1 LEVTREEVPEAVGE
15 IRAYEEGFTW
25 KAVLGTFF
33 VGIVIMPAAIY
44 VGLVAGAAVGGAAQW
59 MTIIVFSEVARRSF
73 IPLKKQ
79 EIYILYYVAGGLAG
93 MVGGLA
99 LAGGPFAWW
108 IWNQYFANSSAAK
121 QFGIYG
127 RIPTWVVP
135 PPGSSA
141 VINRTFLDSAWLVPF
156 YLLIAGQVI
165 SRLNWIGMGYFLF
178 RVTSDTE
185 RLPFPL
191 APIAAAGAT
200 ALAEVG
206 RKEETWR
213 WPVFSTGAVLG
224 LIWGFFYVGIPAISS
239 AFMVKP
245 LQLIPIPYIDLT
257 PTTESFLP
265 SAPIGLVGN
274 LGSLLWGFVL
284 PFPIVLGNLIG
295 SILCQVI
302 TNPIIYHLGYMPTWR
317 PGMTII
323 WTQFATSFDVWISVG
338 AGFAGAVAIIGF
350 YSLGKVFAAAR
361 RQATGR
367 GRGILAPPPGRGDF
381 PLSLALAM
389 WFIGTLASV
398 IICHKLIP
406 KFPLWILVL
415 FAFLWTPLN
424 SYISARMIGF
434 GGFFPGIPYLRE
446 VTIILSGYKG
456 VDIWFAP
463 IPLADYGGTAQFFRE
478 VELTGTKFT
487 SILKAEALMFFVILG
502 FSFLYWQYIWKLRPI
517 PDPAYPYA
525 QRMWP
530 LSAMNS
536 ALIMTANQNPEQ
548 AWLLKALKPKVI
560 EASFG
565 IGLLLYIL
573 INYFGLPPMFFYGF
587 FGGIQAVPGDTLM
600 VFIGALLGRY
610 YFSKRFGEHR
620 WRAYTPVL
628 AAGYGCGF
636 GLVSMICIALTLI
649 AKSVSY
655 MPY

>member
-1 LEVTREEVPEAVGE
+1 MEVTREEVPEAVGE
-15 IRAYEEGFTW
+15 IKEYEEGFTW

-44 VGLVAGAAVGGAAQW
+44 VGLVAGTAVGAAAQW

-93 MVGGLA
+93 MVGTA

-108 IWNQYFANSSAAK
+108 IWNQYFSNSTAAK

-127 RIPTWVVP
+127 KIPTWVVP
-135 PPGSSA
+135 PPGSPA
-141 VINRTFLDSAWLVPF
+141 IINRTFLDSAWLVPF
-156 YLLIAGQVI
+156 YLLLAGQI
-165 SRLNWIGMGYFLF
+165 IGRLNWIGMGYFLF
-178 RVTSDTE
+178 RLTSDTE

-213 WPVFSTGAVLG
+213 WPVFSTGAVFG

-265 SAPIGLVGN
+265 SAPIGLVGD
-274 LGSLLWGFVL
+274 LGLFITGFVL
-284 PFPIVLGNLIG
+284 PFPIVFGNLIG

-302 TNPIIYHLGYMPTWR
+302 ANPIIYHLGHMPTWR

-323 WTQFATSFDVWISVG
+323 YTQFATNFDVWISVG
-338 AGFAGAVAIIGF
+338 AGFAGAVAVIGF
-350 YSLGKVFAAAR
+350 YSLGKLFAASR
-361 RQATGR
+361 RQATGKKR
-367 GRGILAPPPGRGDF
+367 GLLAPPPGRGDF
-381 PLSLALAM
+381 PLSLALGM
-389 WFIGTLASV
+389 WFLGTLGSV
-398 IICHKLIP
+398 IICHKLVP
-406 KFPLWILVL
+406 KFPLWILVF

-517 PDPAYPYA
+517 PDPAYPFA
-525 QRMWP
+525 QKMWP
-530 LSAMNS
+530 LNAMNS

-560 EASFG
+560 AASFG
-565 IGLLLYIL
+565 VGLLIYIL
-573 INYFGLPPMFFYGF
+573 MNHFGLSPMFFYGF
-587 FGGIQAVPGDTLM
+587 VGGIHAIPGNTLM
-600 VFIGALLGRY
+600 IFIGALLGRY
-610 YFSKRFGEHR
+610 YFAKRFGEHR

-628 AAGYGCGF
+628 AAGYGCGW

>member
-1 LEVTREEVPEAVGE
+1 MEVTREEVPEAVGE
-15 IRAYEEGFTW
+15 VKEFEEGFTW

-44 VGLVAGAAVGGAAQW
+44 VGLVAGTAVGAAAQW
-59 MTIIVFSEVARRSF
+59 MTIIVFNEVARRSF

-79 EIYILYYVAGGLAG
+79 ELYILYYVAGGLAG
-93 MVGGLA
+93 MVGTA

-108 IWNQYFANSSAAK
+108 IWNQYFANSTAAK

-127 RIPTWVVP
+127 KIPTWVVP
-135 PPGSSA
+135 PPGSPA
-141 VINRTFLDSAWLVPF
+141 IVNRTFLDSAWLVPL
-156 YLLIAGQVI
+156 YLLLANSIIG
-165 SRLNWIGMGYFLF
+165 RLTWIGMGYTLF
-178 RVTSDTE
+178 RLTSDVE

-213 WPVFSTGAVLG
+213 WQVFSVGAVLG

-265 SAPIGLVGN
+265 SAPIGLVGD
-274 LGSLLWGFVL
+274 LGLLITGFVL

-295 SILCQVI
+295 SVLCQGI
-302 TNPIIYHLGYMPTWR
+302 ANPILYHMGYMPTWR

-323 WTQFATSFDVWISVG
+323 YTQFATSFDVWISVG
-338 AGFAGAVAIIGF
+338 AGFAGAVAMIGF
-350 YSLGKVFAAAR
+350 YSMGKLLATAR
-361 RQATGR
+361 RQYAGR
-367 GRGILAPPPGRGDF
+367 ERGGWAPPPGRGDF
-381 PLSLALAM
+381 PISLALGM
-389 WFIGTLASV
+389 WFLATLASV
-398 IICHKLIP
+398 TICHKLVP
-406 KFPLWILVL
+406 KFPLWILVI

-434 GGFFPGIPYLRE
+434 GGFFPGIPYLKE
-446 VTIILSGYKG
+446 ATIILSGYKN

-517 PDPAYPYA
+517 PDPAYPFA
-525 QRMWP
+525 QKMWP
-530 LSAMNS
+530 LNAMNS
-536 ALIMTANQNPEQ
+536 ALIMTANLSPEQ
-548 AWLLKALKPKVI
+548 AWLLKALKFKVI
-560 EASFG
+560 GASFG
-565 IGLLLYIL
+565 IGLLLYIVMGYL
-573 INYFGLPPMFFYGF
+573 GLPPMFFYGF
-587 FGGIQAVPGDTLM
+587 VGGVTGLPANTL
-600 VFIGALLGRY
+600 VIFIGALLGRY
-610 YFSKRFGEHR
+610 YFARRFGEHR